1 MKLSNLYRIGTPILI
16 IMLTLSVM
24 VGCAYDAVANQNT
37 EEINTIEPEE
47 LIQVEQ
53 EWDAVIENENS
64 RIAKINVILYVV
76 QPPYSSTITPSQNI
90 TVDDS
95 QEISVILGVLDNQK
109 VTWEHMS
116 FEESAIK
123 SNYGKKAIQL
133 ELFDAQGQR
142 CMHIIVYDDNS
153 GGIYYELEPLSETA
167 FSWKKYYYAKFE
179 ENVFASLKVRLE
191 NIE

>member
-16 IMLTLSVM
+16 ITLMLSM
-24 VGCAYDAVANQNT
+24 MAGCAYDAVSDQNA
-37 EEINTIEPEE
+37 ENPYTIESEE

-53 EWDAVIENENS
+53 EWDAVIENENG
-64 RIAKINVILYVV
+64 RIAKISAIVYEV
-76 QPPYSSTITPSQNI
+76 QPSYINPITPSQYI

-95 QEISVILGVLDNQK
+95 QEISALLGVFDSQK
-109 VTWEHMS
+109 VTWTNMS

-123 SNYGKKAIQL
+123 SNYGKKAILL

-142 CMHIIVYDDNS
+142 CMQIIVYDDNS
-153 GGIYYELEPLSETA
+153 GEIYCDPESLSETA
-167 FSWKKYYYAKFE
+167 LSWKKFYCVKFE
-179 ENVFASLKVRLE
+179 ENVFGSLKVRLE

>member
-16 IMLTLSVM
+16 ITLMLSM
-24 VGCAYDAVANQNT
+24 MAGCAYDAVSDQNA
-37 EEINTIEPEE
+37 ENPYTIESEE

-53 EWDAVIENENS
+53 EWDAVIENENG
-64 RIAKINVILYVV
+64 RIAKIIAIVYVI
-76 QPPYSSTITPSQNI
+76 QSPYSSTITPSQNI

-95 QEISVILGVLDNQK
+95 QEISAILGVLDNQK

-116 FEESAIK
+116 FEKSAIK

-142 CMHIIVYDDNS
+142 CMQIIVALIGLHTTY
-153 GGIYYELEPLSETA
+153 
-167 FSWKKYYYAKFE
+167 
-179 ENVFASLKVRLE
+179 
-191 NIE
+191 